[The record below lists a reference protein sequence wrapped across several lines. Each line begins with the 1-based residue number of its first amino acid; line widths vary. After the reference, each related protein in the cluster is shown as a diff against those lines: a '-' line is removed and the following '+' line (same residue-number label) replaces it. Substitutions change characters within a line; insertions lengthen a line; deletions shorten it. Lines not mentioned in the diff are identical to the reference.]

1 MKKSYLVDAMHS
13 DMRLD
18 KWIKA
23 IIGKFPQSLIERN
36 LRNGKIKINNKKNKS
51 SYKVKKNDAI
61 DFYDFSFKENITK
74 TKVKY
79 TPSKSFLK
87 SNENLIIEDNE
98 DFIVI
103 NKRSGVSVQGGTK
116 SKKNLID
123 IFTKSE
129 IFKDSK
135 PLTVHRLD
143 KDTSGIL
150 IIAKHRKSAQLLTSL
165 FRLRKIYKT
174 YIALCH
180 GEVQKNKGLWNDPL
194 IRYENNKKIQENA
207 ETLYSVIDKNSS
219 TTLLR
224 MKPVTGRKHQ
234 LRKQLYNI
242 NHPIIGDD
250 KYKFF
255 SNKKS
260 INKDLMLHA
269 YNIKF
274 MINGVKYTYTA
285 PLPDYFEKMIK
296 TKRLNF
302 ENF

>member
-23 IIGKFPQSLIERN
+23 KIGKFPQSLIERN

-98 DFIVI
+98 DFIVV

-116 SKKNLID
+116 SRKNLID
-123 IFTKSE
+123 IFAKSE
-129 IFKDSK
+129 IFKASK

-180 GEVQKNKGLWNDPL
+180 GELQKNKGSWKDPL
-194 IRYENNKKIQENA
+194 IRYENNKKIEENA

-224 MKPVTGRKHQ
+224 MKPITGRKHQ

-242 NHPIIGDD
+242 KHPIIGDD

-255 SNKKS
+255 SNNKS

-269 YNIKF
+269 YSIKF
-274 MINGVKYTYTA
+274 MINGVKHTYTA
-285 PLPDYFEKMIK
+285 PLPDYFKKMIK
-296 TKRLNF
+296 IKRLNF

>member
-23 IIGKFPQSLIERN
+23 KIGKFPQSLIERN

-74 TKVKY
+74 TKDKY

-98 DFIVI
+98 DFIVV

-116 SKKNLID
+116 SRKNLID
-123 IFTKSE
+123 IFAKSE
-129 IFKDSK
+129 IFKESK

-180 GEVQKNKGLWNDPL
+180 GELQKNKGSWKDPL
-194 IRYENNKKIQENA
+194 IRYENNKKIEENA

-224 MKPVTGRKHQ
+224 MKPITGRKHQ

-242 NHPIIGDD
+242 KHPIIGDD

-255 SNKKS
+255 SNNKS

-269 YNIKF
+269 YSIKF
-274 MINGVKYTYTA
+274 MINGVKHTYTA
-285 PLPDYFEKMIK
+285 PLPDYFKKMIK
-296 TKRLNF
+296 IKRLNF

>member
-1 MKKSYLVDAMHS
+1 MKKSYLVDTIHS

-23 IIGKFPQSLIERN
+23 KIGKFPQSLIERN

-116 SKKNLID
+116 SRKNLID

-180 GEVQKNKGLWNDPL
+180 GELQKNKGSWNDPL

-207 ETLYSVIDKNSS
+207 ETIFSVIDKNSS

-242 NHPIIGDD
+242 KHPIIGDD

-255 SNKKS
+255 LNNKS

-269 YNIKF
+269 YSIKF
-274 MINGVKYTYTA
+274 MINGVKHTYTA
-285 PLPDYFEKMIK
+285 PLPDYFKKMIK
-296 TKRLNF
+296 IKRLNF

>member
-23 IIGKFPQSLIERN
+23 KIGKFPQSLIERN

-74 TKVKY
+74 TKDKY

-98 DFIVI
+98 DFIVV

-116 SKKNLID
+116 SRKNLID
-123 IFTKSE
+123 IFAKSE
-129 IFKDSK
+129 IFKASK

-180 GEVQKNKGLWNDPL
+180 GELQKNKGSWKDPL
-194 IRYENNKKIQENA
+194 IRYENNKKIEENA

-224 MKPVTGRKHQ
+224 MKPITGRKHQ

-242 NHPIIGDD
+242 KHPIIGDD

-255 SNKKS
+255 SNNKS

-269 YNIKF
+269 YSIKF
-274 MINGVKYTYTA
+274 MINGVKHTYTA
-285 PLPDYFEKMIK
+285 PLPDYFKKMIK
-296 TKRLNF
+296 IKRLNF